1 MGLSKLIVSLM
12 KLLALAG
19 TESCGLVKDEDALW
33 VAPLLIHTAKSS
45 QPATQAMPKGI
56 GHFLRKRSVGSKNSQ
71 LSFLYILG

>member
-19 TESCGLVKDEDALW
+19 TESCGLVKDQDALG
-33 VAPLLIHTAKSS
+33 VSLLIHTAKSS